1 MSEDLP
7 KNSQPKK
14 WLKRKKSSD
23 SPPTGFGKPLRVV
36 STILAVFIIG
46 QLVGAIVV
54 GLILNIMHPGA
65 DSSTLLA
72 NSAAAQFFYI
82 LIAEGLAV
90 GLIYTVLRRR
100 EMAFGDIGLSRK
112 PKWRDLK
119 LGLLGF
125 AVFYGLLI
133 TVTVA
138 VSYLIPSFNVD
149 QAQNVG
155 FENLQSSLD
164 RLIAF
169 TSLVIFVPV
178 GEEILMRGYL
188 YTGLRASW
196 RFLPALLMT
205 SLVFGLAHLEFDG
218 GPLVWVAAL
227 DTFILSIVLIYV
239 RERSAALYASILIH
253 MLNNT
258 VAFLVHFS

>member
-7 KNSQPKK
+7 KSHQPKK
-14 WLKRKKSSD
+14 WLKRKEPSD
-23 SPPTGFGKPLRVV
+23 NQSTGFGRPLRVV

-46 QLVGAIVV
+46 QMVGAIVV
-54 GLILNIMHPGA
+54 GVILNFVDPGS
-65 DSSTLLA
+65 DSGTLLA
-72 NSAAAQFFYI
+72 NSAAAQFGYI

-90 GLIYTVLRRR
+90 GLIYMVLRRR
-100 EMAFGDIGLSRK
+100 KMTFGNIGLGRL

-119 LGLLGF
+119 LGILGF
-125 AVFYGLLI
+125 LAFYGLLI
-133 TVTVA
+133 AVTIV
-138 VSYLIPSFNVD
+138 VSYLIPSFDVK

-155 FENLQSSLD
+155 FENLGSSLD
-164 RLIAF
+164 RYIAF
-169 TSLVIFVPV
+169 VSLVFLAPI

-196 RFLPALLMT
+196 RFLPALLIA
-205 SLVFGLAHLEFDG
+205 SLIFALAHLEFGG

-227 DTFILSIVLIYV
+227 DTFILSVVLIYV
-239 RERSAALYASILIH
+239 RERSAALYAAILIH

-258 VAFLVHFS
+258 VAFLVRFS